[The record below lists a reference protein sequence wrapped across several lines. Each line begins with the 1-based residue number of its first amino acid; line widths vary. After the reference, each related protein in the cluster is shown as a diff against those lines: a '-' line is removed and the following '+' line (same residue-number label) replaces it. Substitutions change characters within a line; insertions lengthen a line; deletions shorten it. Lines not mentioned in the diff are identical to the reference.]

1 MKKTLMILLILG
13 ISGLPA
19 SSYALKLFGIGPRGG
34 YYKVQDAETGKMY
47 VGASARLKLAALGF
61 EGAIDYRSEEYAG
74 GNVKITSLPVSASVL
89 LYPLPIVYGIA
100 GFGWYNSTIEYS
112 SSIPGMLSQQSE
124 TEQQIGYHFGGGV
137 ELPLSSAMSIAADI
151 RYVYLDYQFDSTSN
165 GQKVKSDFYAITLS
179 MFWGF

>member
-1 MKKTLMILLILG
+1 MKKVIMIFLILG
-13 ISGLPA
+13 IAGIPA

-34 YYKVQDAETGKMY
+34 YYKAQEAESGKMY
-47 VGASARLKLAALGF
+47 VGATARLKLAALGF
-61 EGAIDYRSEEYAG
+61 EGAIDYRSEEYDN
-74 GNVKITSLPVSASVL
+74 GNVKVSSWPVSASVL

-112 SSIPGMLSQQSE
+112 SSLPTLLAPKSE

-151 RYVYLDYQFDSTSN
+151 RYVYLDYQFDSTSS